1 MQALERQNLSPYS
14 RLGINTMI
22 FNKKIND
29 WLIWAERK
37 LAKTGQTV
45 SHSGLRQILA
55 LAMTGDPLA
64 NALAVLR
71 ADAAGLT
78 RPQQKDFRAF
88 VARLMRGE
96 PVSRILGVREFWSL
110 PFVLNAA
117 TLDPRQDTECLVEA
131 ALRLLPDKTR
141 PWRVLDL
148 GTGSGCIIISIL
160 YELPHAN
167 GVASDKSPLALLAAR
182 QNAIQNGVAARLEL
196 FAGDWAAALVS
207 GPKFDLIV
215 SNPPYIPESYAAW
228 MGSNVIDHDPALALW
243 GGATGLDAYAA
254 ILPRLPELLAPGGAA
269 ILEMGVEQAD
279 AIGQIAQDAGLV
291 ARDLIRDLA
300 GKTRG
305 ILLYPR

>member
-1 MQALERQNLSPYS
+1 
-14 RLGINTMI
+14 MI

-37 LAKTGQTV
+37 LAKTGHSV

-64 NALAVLR
+64 NALSVLR
-71 ADAAGLT
+71 ADAATLS
-78 RPQQKDFRAF
+78 RPQQKDFRAY
-88 VARLMRGE
+88 VARMMRGE

-141 PWRVLDL
+141 PYHILDL

-160 YELPHAN
+160 HELPHAN

-182 QNAIQNGVAARLEL
+182 ENAIRNGVDQRLCL
-196 FAGDWAAALVS
+196 FAGDWAAALQA
-207 GPKFDLIV
+207 PTPLQKFDLIV

-279 AIGQIAQDAGLV
+279 AIGQIAQDAGLAV
-291 ARDLIRDLA
+291 RDLIRDLA